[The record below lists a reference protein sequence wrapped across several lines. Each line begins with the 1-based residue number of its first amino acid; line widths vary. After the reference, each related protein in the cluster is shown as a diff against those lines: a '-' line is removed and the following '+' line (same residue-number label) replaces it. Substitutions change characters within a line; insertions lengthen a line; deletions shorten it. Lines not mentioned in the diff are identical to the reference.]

1 MLIDFKFDKVLVIA
15 AHPDDEVLGCGG
27 TMARLA
33 AAGCEVHVAILG
45 EGLTS
50 RGGAADVTALEVLH
64 NQGRQAAAR
73 MGARNVRFCG
83 LPDNKFDS
91 IPLLGIIQLIEAELL
106 EVKPQAVFTHH
117 AGDLNIDHRITH
129 QAVVTAT
136 RPTGTGPGQGVKLLC
151 AFEIPSASEWAFCQ
165 FAPFRPNMFV
175 DIAATVETKIE
186 AMACYAGEQC
196 AFPHP
201 RSAEHLRA
209 LASTRGSAVGSGAT
223 EAFELIRAFG

>member
-1 MLIDFKFDKVLVIA
+1 MIDLKFDKVLVVA

-33 AAGCEVHVAILG
+33 ASGCEVHIVILG

-50 RGGAADVTALEVLH
+50 RGGAGDPAALEKLH
-64 NQGRQAAAR
+64 NQGRQACDR
-73 MGARNVRFCG
+73 VGGCGVRFCG
-83 LPDNKFDS
+83 LPDNKFDDT
-91 IPLLGIIQLIEAELL
+91 PLLNIVQLVEAELC
-106 EVKPQAVFTHH
+106 EIKPQAVFTHH
-117 AGDLNIDHRITH
+117 PGDLNIDHRITH

-136 RPTGTGPGQGVKLLC
+136 RPTGTGPGQGVQLLC
-151 AFEIPSASEWAFCQ
+151 AFEVPSASEWAFSQ

-175 DIAATVETKIE
+175 DISTTLETKIE
-186 AMACYAGEQC
+186 ALACYVGEQC

-209 LASTRGSAVGSGAT
+209 LAQMRGSSVGSTAA
-223 EAFELIRAFG
+223 EAFELIRTFS